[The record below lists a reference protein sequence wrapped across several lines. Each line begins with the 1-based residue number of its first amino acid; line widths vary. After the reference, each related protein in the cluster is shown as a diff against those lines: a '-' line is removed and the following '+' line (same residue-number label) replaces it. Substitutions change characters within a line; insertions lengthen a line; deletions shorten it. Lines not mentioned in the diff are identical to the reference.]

1 MAIKKFIITENHIKL
16 IKNLKFSLTD
26 DKKHLISLQKH
37 ENDVA
42 EEHGKINSSF
52 GGENN
57 YEDISIII
65 NGKPSNETFDLIK
78 AEELYSFTPE
88 QKAEMDK
95 LMEELPTALEI
106 VLATQSFSIGE
117 YKMKL
122 HIGEWIKI
130 S

>member
-1 MAIKKFIITENHIKL
+1 MAVKKFTINENHIKL

-42 EEHGKINSSF
+42 EEHGKITSSF
-52 GGENN
+52 GGEDL
-57 YEDISIII
+57 YSDIQLIIA
-65 NGKPSNETFDLIK
+65 GKPSNETFDLIK

-88 QKAEMDK
+88 QKVEMDK

-106 VLATQSFSIGE
+106 VLSTQSFQTGE
-117 YKMKL
+117 FKMKL
-122 HIGEWIKI
+122 HIGKWIKI